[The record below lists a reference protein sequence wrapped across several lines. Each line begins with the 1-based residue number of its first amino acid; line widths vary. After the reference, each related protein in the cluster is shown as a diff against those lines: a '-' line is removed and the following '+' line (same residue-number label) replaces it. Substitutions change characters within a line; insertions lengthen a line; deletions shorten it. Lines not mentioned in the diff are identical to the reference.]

1 MEKEF
6 SIVNNETAGLIVKI
20 CFLTND
26 LKQIFWDGI
35 LLDGKRYVRCDDQIL
50 KQMDAVLASNIM
62 SEFSKKLDDF
72 IEMTDSFIK
81 TYNSPEYTFSEKTS
95 IQNTLQKLS
104 FSLKQLQ
111 QNITIS
117 NV

>member
-1 MEKEF
+1 MKEEF

-26 LKQIFWDGI
+26 LKQTFGEDIP
-35 LLDGKRYVRCDDQIL
+35 LNEKKCMRCDDQIL
-50 KQMDAVLASNIM
+50 KQMEAVLASNIM

-104 FSLKQLQ
+104 FSLEQLQ